1 MRLIQYEKEGNLT
14 TVESKKWVNYPTYC
28 WCTRKCDKDWLICKN
43 RTTKLKSFREIA
55 PKELKKHC

>member
-28 WCTRKCDKDWLICKN
+28 WYTRKCDKDW
-43 RTTKLKSFREIA
+43 
-55 PKELKKHC
+55 